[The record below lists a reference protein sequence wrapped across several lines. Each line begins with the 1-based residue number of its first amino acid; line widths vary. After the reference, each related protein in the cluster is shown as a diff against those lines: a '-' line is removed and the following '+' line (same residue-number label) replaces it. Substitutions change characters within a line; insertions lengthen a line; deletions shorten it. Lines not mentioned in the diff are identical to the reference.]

1 MWILNF
7 AIPAIVGGYFVIT
20 FKPNFIQ

>member
-7 AIPAIVGGYFVIT
+7 AIPAIVGGYFIIT